1 MKVPF
6 ALRSM
11 FTAPC
16 EHSIIAQKAA
26 LDNGHTIVI
35 QLPDTKLL
43 SGGRIQ
49 GYSNCLT
56 VTLDSADT
64 ANFEAERAPKRF
76 PSRIKAAAT
85 ALRNCSNF
93 GRFVI
98 SHESGTVSINRA

>member
-16 EHSIIAQKAA
+16 EHSIVAQKEA
-26 LDNGHTIVI
+26 LDIGQTIII
-35 QLPDTKLL
+35 QLPEKKLL

-56 VTLDSADT
+56 VTIDSANA

-85 ALRNCSNF
+85 ALRNCGTS

-98 SHESGTVSINRA
+98 SHESGTLSINRA

>member
-35 QLPDTKLL
+35 QLPDTKSLCRAAGYKVIQIASL
-43 SGGRIQ
+43 SPLILPTQPILRRNALPSAFRPVLRLPRQ
-49 GYSNCLT
+49 RYVT
-56 VTLDSADT
+56 VAILAG
-64 ANFEAERAPKRF
+64 
-76 PSRIKAAAT
+76 
-85 ALRNCSNF
+85 L
-93 GRFVI
+93 
-98 SHESGTVSINRA
+98 